1 MRSSPLPRMS
11 RRGRVTIGVLIG
23 VFVLFT
29 LLGWGV
35 NAWTDWLWFDEV
47 RYTQVFTGVLA
58 TRLLLFLLVGFG
70 MALVIAGNLW
80 LAHRV
85 RPQLRPHSPEQATL
99 ERYRMLLSPRLGTWI
114 AVVSALIGLFAG
126 LSAQSRWSQWLLF
139 RNGGSFGVKDPEF
152 GVDVGFYVFQLPFWR
167 YLLGVG
173 FTAVVLSLLGALAVH
188 YIFGGVR
195 LQGIG
200 DRMTVAARAHLS
212 TLVAVFVLLKA
223 VAYVL
228 DRRAMLLEYNE
239 GAKLYG
245 AGYADVN
252 ALLPAKEILAYI
264 SIVVAI
270 AIIVFSNAVMRNL
283 VWPGIALALLGVSAV
298 AIGGIYPWAVQ
309 TFEVKPSAR
318 DKEAPYIQRSID
330 ATRAAYGLTDTKT
343 TRYQANNLTPPAS
356 LATDTSVV
364 QNIRLLDP
372 QLVSE
377 TYTQLQQVR
386 GFYDFGPK
394 LDIDRYTVGG
404 KTADYVVGVREIN
417 YGELTQQQNNWINR
431 HTVYTHGYGLVA
443 APANQICGN
452 GTPFFVSGFLGDSAK
467 EVQGCA
473 SPSDQIPAQQPRI
486 YYGERME
493 ADDYAIVGQT
503 GDRSVEFDKPT
514 STGGDKPTS
523 TGGDEPNS
531 TGGEQYYTYTG
542 EGGVKIGSFTRRLL
556 YAIKEQESNFL
567 LSAAVNKD
575 SKLLYVR
582 NPRDRVEK
590 VAPFLTVDG
599 DPYPAVVNG
608 RIQWIVDGYTTAATY
623 PYADRVNL
631 QAETADELTGRG
643 TIQLARE
650 NVNYIRN
657 SVKAT
662 VDAYDGTVRLYAFDE
677 TDPVLKAWNKAFGG
691 DLVLPKADIPPELA
705 AHFRYPADLFKVQR
719 NLLTRFHV
727 THPGDF
733 YSGQDFWQV
742 PNVPDAPDSGQKQPP
757 YYLYTQFP
765 GQQEGPRFQLTSA
778 VTPNRRENLAALI
791 SGSYVDGQ
799 PRLEVLEL
807 PDQTRISGPVQ
818 VHQQMTNNGDI
829 RQQLNLLSSGQSQ
842 VQYGNLLS
850 LPFGNGML
858 YVEPVY
864 VKSNTQNAFPQL
876 QRVLLSYGDGG
887 SYVVLANNLSEG
899 IKQLVEQGKRTPG
912 GTPPP
917 SSGGTNP
924 PTGGTI
930 PPVLTGE
937 LAKAADRVQSAIGE
951 VKAAQASGDFERYG
965 RALKALDE
973 AMTAFQEAQAA
984 ANPSPAP
991 AASGSPSASPPAAP
1005 SATPNG

>member
-11 RRGRVTIGVLIG
+11 RRGRVTIGVLVG
-23 VFVLFT
+23 VFLLFT

-35 NAWTDWLWFDEV
+35 QAWTDWLWFDEV
-47 RYTQVFTGVLA
+47 RYTQVFTGVLL
-58 TRLLLFLLVGFG
+58 TRLLLFLAVGFG
-70 MALVIAGNLW
+70 LAAFVGGNLW
-80 LAHRV
+80 LAYRL
-85 RPQLRPHSPEQATL
+85 RPKLRPHSLEQATL
-99 ERYRMLLSPRLGTWI
+99 ERYRMLLTPRIGTWI
-114 AVVSALIGLFAG
+114 SLTAVVLGLFAG
-126 LSAQSRWSQWLLF
+126 LSAQGRWSQWLLF
-139 RNGGSFGVKDPEF
+139 RNGGDFGVKDPEF
-152 GVDVGFYVFQLPFWR
+152 GIDVGFYVFQLPFWR

-173 FTAVVLSLLGALAVH
+173 FTAVVLALIGALAVH

-195 LQGIG
+195 LQGVG
-200 DRMTVAARAHLS
+200 DRMTNSARAHLS

-264 SIVVAI
+264 SVVVAI

-283 VWPGIALALLGVSAV
+283 VWPGISLALLGVSAV

-330 ATRAAYGLTDTKT
+330 ATRAAFDISDVQTEGY
-343 TRYQANNLTPPAS
+343 AASNLVPPAS

-364 QNIRLLDP
+364 PNVRLLDP

-394 LDIDRYTVGG
+394 LDIDRYSVEN
-404 KTADYVVGVREIN
+404 KTSDYVVGVREIN
-417 YGELTQQQNNWINR
+417 YGELTDQQNNWINR

-443 APANQICGN
+443 APANQVVCG
-452 GTPFFVSGFLGDSAK
+452 GQPYFVSGFLGEKAQEACSSQA
-467 EVQGCA
+467 E
-473 SPSDQIPAQQPRI
+473 QIPASQPRI
-486 YYGERME
+486 YYGERMQP
-493 ADDYAIVGQT
+493 DDYAIVGQT
-503 GDRSVEFDKPT
+503 SADKDVEFDRPT
-514 STGGDKPTS
+514 PT
-523 TGGDEPNS
+523 

-542 EGGVKIGSFTRRLL
+542 EGGVEIGSFTRRLL
-556 YAIKEQESNFL
+556 YSIKEQETNFL
-567 LSAAVNKD
+567 LSEAVND
-575 SKLLYVR
+575 NSKLLYVR

-590 VAPFLTVDG
+590 VAPFLTLDG
-599 DPYPAVVNG
+599 DPYPAVVG
-608 RIQWIVDGYTTAATY
+608 GKVQWIIDGYTTAATY
-623 PYADRVNL
+623 PYAERINL
-631 QAETADELTGRG
+631 QQETTDELTNRG
-643 TIQLARE
+643 TFQLARE
-650 NVNYIRN
+650 NVNYMRN

-662 VDAYDGTVRLYAFDE
+662 VDAYDGTVRLYEFDDG
-677 TDPVLKAWNKAFGG
+677 DPVLKAWNKAFGG
-691 DLVLPKADIPPELA
+691 DLVLPKSAIPADLA
-705 AHFRYPADLFKVQR
+705 AHFRYPADMFKVQR
-719 NLLTRFHV
+719 NLLTKFHV
-727 THPGDF
+727 TNPGDF

-757 YYLYTQFP
+757 YYLFTQFP
-765 GQQEGPRFQLTSA
+765 NQDAPRFQLTSA
-778 VTPNRRENLAALI
+778 VTPNGRQNLAALI

-799 PRLEVLEL
+799 PKLEVLEL

-818 VHQQMTNNGDI
+818 VHQQMTNNATI
-829 RQQLNLLSSGQSQ
+829 RTELNLLSSNQAQ

-864 VKSNTQNAFPQL
+864 VKSNQQDAYPLL
-876 QRVLLSYGDGG
+876 QKVLLSYGDGG
-887 SYVVLANNLSEG
+887 SYVVLANNVTDG
-899 IKQLVEQGKRTPG
+899 IKQLVEQGKRAGQGTTPPPGGETPPPSG
-912 GTPPP
+912 GTPPSP
-917 SSGGTNP
+917 SPTASPGASSP
-924 PTGGTI
+924 P
-930 PPVLTGE
+930 P
-937 LAKAADRVQSAIGE
+937 AADLAAATQRVQAAIAE

-973 AMTAFQEAQAA
+973 AITAFQQAQQG
-984 ANPSPAP
+984 NPAGTS
-991 AASGSPSASPPAAP
+991 SGNPPATPTP
-1005 SATPNG
+1005 SGGG

>member
-58 TRLLLFLLVGFG
+58 TRLLLFLLVGLG
-70 MALVIAGNLW
+70 MAAVIAVNLW
-80 LAHRV
+80 LAHRL
-85 RPQLRPHSPEQATL
+85 RPRMRPHSMEQATL

-114 AVVSALIGLFAG
+114 AVVAAVIGLFAG
-126 LSAQSRWSQWLLF
+126 LSAQSRWGQWLLF
-139 RNGGSFGVKDPEF
+139 RNGGDFGVKDPEF
-152 GVDVGFYVFQLPFWR
+152 GVDVGFYVFQLPFLR

-173 FTAVVLSLLGALAVH
+173 FTAVVLALLGALAVH

-195 LQGIG
+195 LQGVG
-200 DRMTVAARAHLS
+200 DRMTNGARAHLS
-212 TLVAVFVLLKA
+212 TLVAIFVLLKA
-223 VAYVL
+223 IAYVL

-318 DKEAPYIQRSID
+318 DKEAPYISRSIE
-330 ATRAAYGLTDTKT
+330 ATRAAYGLGAAKT
-343 TRYQANNLTPPAS
+343 AGYAASNLTPPPS

-364 QNIRLLDP
+364 SNVRLLDP

-394 LDIDRYTVGG
+394 LDIDRYAVSG
-404 KTADYVVGVREIN
+404 KTSDYVVGVREVN
-417 YGELTQQQNNWINR
+417 YDELTTQQNNWINR

-452 GTPFFVSGFLGDSAK
+452 GTPYFVSGFLGDSDKAA
-467 EVQGCA
+467 QGCA
-473 SPSDQIPAQQPRI
+473 SQTEQIPAQQPRI
-486 YYGERME
+486 YYGERMK
-493 ADDYAIVGQT
+493 ADDYAIVGKT
-503 GDRSVEFDKPT
+503 GDRNVEFDRPT
-514 STGGDKPTS
+514 
-523 TGGDEPNS
+523 S

-556 YAIKEQESNFL
+556 YSIKEQESNFL
-567 LSAAVNKD
+567 LSEAVND
-575 SKLLYVR
+575 NSKLLYVR

-590 VAPFLTVDG
+590 VAPFLTLDG

-608 RIQWIVDGYTTAATY
+608 RVQWIIDGYTTAATY
-623 PYADRVNL
+623 PYAERINL
-631 QAETADELTGRG
+631 QAETTDELTNRG
-643 TIQLARE
+643 TFQLARE
-650 NVNYIRN
+650 NVNYMRN

-662 VDAYDGTVRLYAFDE
+662 VDAYDGTVRLYQFDD

-691 DLVLPKADIPPELA
+691 DLVLPKSAIPAELA
-705 AHFRYPADLFKVQR
+705 EHFRYPADLFKVQR
-719 NLLTRFHV
+719 NLLTKFHV
-727 THPGDF
+727 TDPGDF

-757 YYLYTQFP
+757 YYLFTEFP
-765 GQQEGPRFQLTSA
+765 GQEGPRFQLTSA
-778 VTPNRRENLAALI
+778 VTPNGRQNLAALI

-807 PDQTRISGPVQ
+807 PDQTRTGGPVQ

-829 RQQLNLLSSGQSQ
+829 RQQLNLLSSNQAQ

-850 LPFGNGML
+850 LPFADGML

-864 VKSNTQNAFPQL
+864 VKSNQQDAFPLL
-876 QRVLLSYGDGG
+876 QKVLLSYGDGG
-887 SYVVLANNLSEG
+887 SYVVLANNLSDG
-899 IKQLVEQGKRTPG
+899 IKQLVEQGKRGGQGAPPPSG

-917 SSGGTNP
+917 APGPGTNP
-924 PTGGTI
+924 PA
-930 PPVLTGE
+930 LTGA
-937 LAKAADRVQSAIGE
+937 LADAAAKVQSAITE

-973 AMTAFQEAQAA
+973 AITAFQQAQSA
-984 ANPSPAP
+984 ANPSASPAP
-991 AASGSPSASPPAAP
+991 SGSPSASPPVSP
-1005 SATPNG
+1005 SASPNG

>member
-23 VFVLFT
+23 VFVFFT

-58 TRLLLFLLVGFG
+58 TRLLLFLVIGLA
-70 MALVIAGNLW
+70 MAAIVAGNLW
-80 LAHRV
+80 LAYRL
-85 RPQLRPHSPEQATL
+85 RPQLRPHSAEQATL

-114 AVVSALIGLFAG
+114 ALASAVIGLFAG

-152 GVDVGFYVFQLPFWR
+152 GIDVGFYVFQLPFWR

-173 FTAVVLSLLGALAVH
+173 FTAVVLALLGALAVH

-195 LQGIG
+195 LQGVG
-200 DRMTVAARAHLS
+200 DRMTNAARAHLS
-212 TLVAVFVLLKA
+212 SLVAVFVVLKA
-223 VAYVL
+223 IAYVL
-228 DRRAMLLEYNE
+228 DQRAMLLEYNE

-245 AGYADVN
+245 AGYADIN
-252 ALLPAKEILAYI
+252 ALLPAKEILAWI
-264 SIVVAI
+264 AVVVAV
-270 AIIVFSNAVMRNL
+270 AIIVFSNAWMRNL

-318 DKEAPYIQRSID
+318 DKEAPYIERSIE
-330 ATRAAYGLTDTKT
+330 ATRAAFGLTGTKST
-343 TRYQANNLTPPAS
+343 GYAADNLIPPAS

-364 QNIRLLDP
+364 QNVRLLDP

-386 GFYDFGPK
+386 GFYDFGSK
-394 LDIDRYTVGG
+394 LDIDRYAVSG
-404 KTADYVVGVREIN
+404 KTSDYVVGVREIN
-417 YGELTQQQNNWINR
+417 YGELPNNNWINR
-431 HTVYTHGYGLVA
+431 HTVYTHGYGLVG
-443 APANQICGN
+443 APANQVVCG
-452 GTPFFVSGFLGDSAK
+452 GQPYFVSGFLGEKAQEACSSQT
-467 EVQGCA
+467 E
-473 SPSDQIPAQQPRI
+473 QIPAQQPRI

-503 GDRSVEFDKPT
+503 GDRNVEFDRPT
-514 STGGDKPTS
+514 
-523 TGGDEPNS
+523 S
-531 TGGEQYYTYTG
+531 TGGEQYYTYGG
-542 EGGVKIGSFTRRLL
+542 EGGVEIGSFTRRLL

-567 LSAAVNKD
+567 LSEAVNDD

-590 VAPFLTVDG
+590 VAPFLTLDG

-608 RIQWIVDGYTTAATY
+608 RVLWIIDGYTTAATY
-623 PYADRVNL
+623 PYAERVNL
-631 QAETADELTGRG
+631 QAETTDELTGRG
-643 TIQLARE
+643 TFQLARE

-662 VDAYDGTVRLYAFDE
+662 VDAYDGTVKLYAFDD

-691 DLVLPKADIPPELA
+691 ELVLPKGDIPPELA
-705 AHFRYPADLFKVQR
+705 EHFRYPADLFKVQR
-719 NLLTRFHV
+719 NLLTKFHV
-727 THPGDF
+727 TDPGDF

-757 YYLYTQFP
+757 YYLFTQFP
-765 GQQEGPRFQLTSA
+765 GQESPRFQLTAA
-778 VTPNRRENLAALI
+778 VTPNGRQNLAALV
-791 SGSYVDGQ
+791 SGSYVDGRPQ
-799 PRLEVLEL
+799 LEVLEL
-807 PDQTRISGPVQ
+807 PDQTRVSGPTQ

-829 RQQLNLLSSGQSQ
+829 RQQLNLLSSNQAQ

-850 LPFGNGML
+850 LPFADGML

-864 VKSNTQNAFPQL
+864 VKSSNQDAYPLL
-876 QRVLLSYGDGG
+876 QKVLLSYGDGG
-887 SYVVLANNLSEG
+887 SYVVLANNLSDG
-899 IKQLVEQGKRTPG
+899 IKQLVEQGKRAATG
-912 GTPPP
+912 SPPP
-917 SSGGTNP
+917 STGDNP
-924 PTGGTI
+924 PTTGGTS

-937 LAKAADRVQSAIGE
+937 LAEAAGKVQSAIAE

-973 AMTAFQEAQAA
+973 AMAAFQQAQAA
-984 ANPSPAP
+984 ANPSPGPAP
-991 AASGSPSASPPAAP
+991 SGSPSASPPASP
-1005 SATPNG
+1005 SSSPSPNG